1 MLVQTALSFVMVFGA
16 AALFSLPSPADPV
29 STSLQSKTLLLAAE
43 PDAEDRLP
51 PPPPIKRR
59 GAADEQGSQFQP
71 EPVDSGNGP
80 GPGGTFN
87 GDANREM
94 IMRRRAIKQR
104 MMQQFGQQG
113 GQGKGFGN
121 DPDGG
126 GDGEM
131 SDFPGRRMRRGMRGG
146 FGQEGGNEPAG
157 GGFPGQRRRAFG
169 NEGGPGFL
177 SEDGPP
183 GQGFAGQGGG
193 GMRRFRGQR
202 SFGGDGQPGQ
212 GFGEGGQG
220 PMPGMPGDP
229 GAMGLPGGPDGP
241 GVMGG
246 PGSRR
251 GENFGGFRQRRGA
264 MGGGMSGGGFGGSKP
279 LDLTPLGLTEPQ
291 KTKIQAMR
299 QQTKLKLREIKKG
312 LVEKQMNMRNLMFS
326 PDASEAQI
334 RGARRE
340 LRTLQDQ
347 MDETNLNDLLAIRSL
362 LTPDQKKRLPD
373 CMPGRGRDGD
383 GPGGAGGIGRSR
395 GPGGP
400 AGDAVTGPTAF
411 GASGSEAKFV
421 AKPKSTGMY
430 RKHAA
435 KNANSTK

>member
-1 MLVQTALSFVMVFGA
+1 MTLRSKPRARVLVQTALSFVLVIGA

-29 STSLQSKTLLLAAE
+29 SKALQSQTLLAAE
-43 PDAEDRLP
+43 PDGEDRLP
-51 PPPPIKRR
+51 PPPAIKKR
-59 GAADEQGSQFQP
+59 GASDEQGSQFQP
-71 EPVDSGNGP
+71 EPVDLGNEP
-80 GPGGTFN
+80 GPRGNFG

-113 GQGKGFGN
+113 GQGKGFGG
-121 DPDGG
+121 DPNGG
-126 GDGEM
+126 ADGEM

-146 FGQEGGNEPAG
+146 FAEEGGTEPGG
-157 GGFPGQRRRAFG
+157 GGFSGPRRRGFG
-169 NEGGPGFL
+169 NERGPGFGN
-177 SEDGPP
+177 EEGQP
-183 GQGFAGQGGG
+183 GGFAGQGGG

-202 SFGGDGQPGQ
+202 GFGGDGQQGPG
-212 GFGEGGQG
+212 FEGGPG
-220 PMPGMPGDP
+220 AMPGMPGGP
-229 GAMGLPGGPDGP
+229 GAMGPGRPDGP
-241 GVMGG
+241 GGMGG
-246 PGSRR
+246 PDRGR
-251 GENFGGFRQRRGA
+251 GENFGGFHQRRGA
-264 MGGGMSGGGFGGSKP
+264 MGGGMSGAGFGSKP

-299 QQTKLKLREIKKG
+299 QQTKLKLRDIKKG
-312 LVEKQMNMRNLMFS
+312 VAEKQMNMRNLMFS

-362 LTPDQKKRLPD
+362 LTPEQKKKLPD
-373 CMPGRGRDGD
+373 CMPGRGRGAG
-383 GPGGAGGIGRSR
+383 GPGGAGGPA
-395 GPGGP
+395 GPGGA
-400 AGDAVTGPTAF
+400 AGSGPTAF
-411 GASGSEAKFV
+411 GASADAKFV
-421 AKPKSTGMY
+421 AKTKSTGMY